1 MIDRRFVATVLV
13 ILSLVT
19 LISGAYAIYPW
30 PPPPK
35 QAFDGSGFVYTVE
48 YECGYLE
55 GDYYS
60 MLAGT
65 YRTAIMVHN
74 PTDRNQ
80 TFVMK
85 FFMLLTSGEKNLPPV
100 WSDAYVIMPDGAAD
114 IDCED
119 ISETFR
125 TGLDY
130 FMKGLVIISHPLSL
144 KGVLLGPKV
153 PLDVI
158 ATYTYA
164 TDAGASKDVVLVPGV
179 YVSKVPM
186 PPITPPT

>member
-1 MIDRRFVATVLV
+1 MIARRYVATVLV
-13 ILSLVT
+13 ILSLLT
-19 LISGAYAIYPW
+19 LASGAHAIRLF
-30 PPPPK
+30 PPPK
-35 QAFDGSGFVYTVE
+35 QAFDGAGFVYTVE
-48 YECGYLE
+48 YECGTLYE
-55 GDYYS
+55 DYNLA
-60 MLAGT
+60 LAGR
-65 YRTAIMVHN
+65 YRTDIAIHN
-74 PTDRNQ
+74 PTDRDQ
-80 TFVMK
+80 TFVIK
-85 FFMLLTSGEKNLPPV
+85 FFLLRHTLEVSPPPV
-100 WSDAYVIMPDGAAD
+100 WSEAYVIMPDGAAD

-179 YVSKVPM
+179 YVSKVPI